1 MTGTVKNIIITCC
14 LLILVGLAAAFYL
27 WNKPHQDVANAAALK
42 TDAVSLYKIFST
54 DSIAANKKFTQQVI
68 KVSGTINRI
77 LKNQQNQTV
86 VLIKTNTD
94 GAYINCTIEQDS
106 TNLQAGQNVNIKG
119 ICNGIGQGDA
129 DLGIKGDVYL
139 TRCYLDK

>member
-14 LLILVGLAAAFYL
+14 LLILVGIAAAFYL

>member
-14 LLILVGLAAAFYL
+14 LLILVGIAAAFYL

-129 DLGIKGDVYL
+129 DLGLKGDVYL
-139 TRCYLDK
+139 TRCYLDR

>member
-14 LLILVGLAAAFYL
+14 LLILVGIAAAFYL

-139 TRCYLDK
+139 TRCYLDR

>member
-1 MTGTVKNIIITCC
+1 MTGTPKTIVTIFCI
-14 LLILVGLAAAFYL
+14 LILIGAAAAFYL
-27 WNKPHQDVANAAALK
+27 WNKPHKDVANAAAAK
-42 TDAVSLYKIFST
+42 IEAVELYQVFST
-54 DSIAANKKFTQQVI
+54 DSVIANKKFVQQVI
-68 KVSGTINRI
+68 EVSGTINRI

-94 GAYINCTIEQDS
+94 GAYINCTFEQNS
-106 TNLQAGQNVNIKG
+106 NNIQAGQIIKIKG

-139 TRCYLDK
+139 VRCYLDK

>member
-14 LLILVGLAAAFYL
+14 LLILVGIAAAFYL

-42 TDAVSLYKIFST
+42 TDAVSLYKNFST

>member
-1 MTGTVKNIIITCC
+1 MTGTVKNIMITCC
-14 LLILVGLAAAFYL
+14 LLILIGVAAAFYL

>member
-1 MTGTVKNIIITCC
+1 MTGTVKNIMITCC
-14 LLILVGLAAAFYL
+14 LLILIGVAAAFYL

-106 TNLQAGQNVNIKG
+106 NNLQAGQNVNIKG

-139 TRCYLDK
+139 TRCYLDR

>member
-1 MTGTVKNIIITCC
+1 MITCC
-14 LLILVGLAAAFYL
+14 LLILIGVAAAFYL

-106 TNLQAGQNVNIKG
+106 NNLQAGQNLNIKG

-139 TRCYLDK
+139 TRCYLDR